1 MSNWGGK
8 RPGAGR
14 PKGSKGKR
22 TERVEELLER
32 IGCDPIEGMALI
44 ASNDAEALGL
54 ADGETIPITLRAK
67 MYSELAP
74 YVAPK
79 RRATELTID
88 QGNHQHVIMQLS
100 PNLMRKLYKDRGE
113 EMPVELQ
120 QQIEELEGVDVLIG
134 GEDVDQ

>member
-1 MSNWGGK
+1 MSRDNWGGK

-32 IGCDPIEGMALI
+32 VGCDPIEGMARV
-44 ASNDAEALGL
+44 AMNDAEWLALPE
-54 ADGETIPITLRAK
+54 GETISITLRAK
-67 MYSELAP
+67 MFEALAP

-88 QGNHQHVIMQLS
+88 QGEEQHVIMQL
-100 PNLMRKLYKDRGE
+100 PPDLMKKLYDARGE
-113 EMPVELQ
+113 DMPTELNQ
-120 QQIEELEGVDVLIG
+120 QLEELDNVS
-134 GEDVDQ
+134 

>member
-14 PKGSKGKR
+14 PKGAKNKR

-32 IGCDPIEGMALI
+32 IGCDPIEGLARVAM
-44 ASNDAEALGL
+44 NDIEWLDL
-54 ADGETIPITLRAK
+54 PEGETISITLRAK
-67 MYSELAP
+67 MFEALAP

-88 QGNHQHVIMQLS
+88 QGEDQHVIMHGFVHF
-100 PNLMRKLYKDRGE
+100 PH
-113 EMPVELQ
+113 
-120 QQIEELEGVDVLIG
+120 
-134 GEDVDQ
+134 

>member
-1 MSNWGGK
+1 MNGDNWGGK

-14 PKGSKGKR
+14 PKGSENKATVGVR
-22 TERVEELLER
+22 ELLER
-32 IGCDPIEGMALI
+32 IGCDPIEGMARV
-44 ASNDAEALGL
+44 AMNDTEALGL

-88 QGNHQHVIMQLS
+88 RGEGQEVIMQL
-100 PNLMRKLYKDRGE
+100 PPDLAQVLAERRGE
-113 EMPVELQ
+113 T
-120 QQIEELEGVDVLIG
+120 IEDIDTTYKVIEGEVT
-134 GEDVDQ
+134 